1 MKTTITILCENTAGV
16 PFKIVGEHGLAILI
30 ERGGETLLFDTGQG
44 IGLGRNAGF
53 LGKDLSKVKKL
64 ALSHGHYDHTGGL
77 ADLLGQ
83 TGPLTVFGHP
93 DLFSERFGQLE
104 TPAGTMA
111 IPVGIPFSRID
122 MENKGATF
130 DLSRSFRE
138 VAPGVHATGEIPR
151 PAGWTSW
158 DKRLVVREGDR
169 FLPDPLSDD
178 LSLLVETS
186 KGSVVVLGCAH
197 AGLEPILSQVRRE
210 TGLDRF
216 HAILGGTHLGA
227 ADRQGW
233 EEAVGLF
240 EAYGVERIGP
250 GHCTG
255 FQAAS
260 FLASRLGDR
269 VTPAQA
275 GSVFEF

>member
-1 MKTTITILCENTAGV
+1 MKTTFTILCENTAGV
-16 PFKIVGEHGLAILI
+16 PFRIVGEHGLAILI

-44 IGLGRNAGF
+44 IGLGRNAAS

-77 ADLLGQ
+77 AELLDQ
-83 TGPLTVFGHP
+83 TGSLAVFGHP
-93 DLFSERFGQLE
+93 DLFCERFGQLE
-104 TPAGTMA
+104 TAAGTMA
-111 IPVGIPFSRID
+111 IPVGIPFSRT
-122 MENKGATF
+122 ELEKKGAAF
-130 DLSRSFRE
+130 DLSTSFRE
-138 VAPGVHATGEIPR
+138 LAPGVYATGEVPR
-151 PAGWTSW
+151 PEGWTSP
-158 DKRLVVREGDR
+158 DKRLVVRQEDR
-169 FLPDPLSDD
+169 FAPDPFSDD

-186 KGSVVVLGCAH
+186 KGPVVLLGCAH
-197 AGLEPILSQVRRE
+197 AGLEPILSHLRSR

-216 HAILGGTHLGA
+216 HAIVGGTHLGA
-227 ADRQGW
+227 ATRQDW
-233 EEAVGLF
+233 EEAVGLLDRL
-240 EAYGVERIGP
+240 GVQKIAP

-269 VTPAQA
+269 VAPAHA